1 MGLGPVRK
9 KKQSLLTMNRIEAME
24 MQELL
29 ENLKQQGWHPMVC
42 DTPVPYYDNEVMC
55 GNPNGVG
62 DVVTEMMMVP
72 LSCLSMQPEFFVNA
86 KGDSM
91 EGANIDEGDVLKVR
105 VQPTANDGDVVL
117 ALFDG
122 DFTIKT
128 YFEDKQ
134 GHPWLVPQNP
144 KHKAFPMSDACDAR
158 IMGIVVEVMKKVPRA
173 KFCDCQRL
181 IEEAQDARHMGEEIT
196 EEQVSRA
203 IQAIAPMVEVGRQWY
218 AVCRVLEDVKAVAEG
233 DFEGFCKRVRAE
245 VPEHNNL
252 PKRIELQRMAVQSFK
267 KPVAMWNELNAPVQ
281 GKRYNDYVKLAE
293 RMQELLEES

>member
-1 MGLGPVRK
+1 
-9 KKQSLLTMNRIEAME
+9 
-24 MQELL
+24 
-29 ENLKQQGWHPMVC
+29 
-42 DTPVPYYDNEVMC
+42 
-55 GNPNGVG
+55 
-62 DVVTEMMMVP
+62 MMMVP
-72 LSCLSMQPEFFVNA
+72 LSSLSMQPEFFVNA

-91 EGANIDEGDVLKVR
+91 EGANIAEGDVLKVR
-105 VQPTANDGDVVL
+105 AQPTANDGDVVL

-128 YFEDKQ
+128 YFEDRQ

-158 IMGIVVEVMKKVPRA
+158 IMGIVVEVTKKVPRA

-181 IEEAQDARHMGEEIT
+181 IEEAQEARHMGEEIT

-245 VPEHNNL
+245 VPEHDNL
-252 PKRIELQRMAVQSFK
+252 PTRIELQRMAVQSFK
-267 KPVAMWNELNAPVQ
+267 KPVARWNELNAPVQ